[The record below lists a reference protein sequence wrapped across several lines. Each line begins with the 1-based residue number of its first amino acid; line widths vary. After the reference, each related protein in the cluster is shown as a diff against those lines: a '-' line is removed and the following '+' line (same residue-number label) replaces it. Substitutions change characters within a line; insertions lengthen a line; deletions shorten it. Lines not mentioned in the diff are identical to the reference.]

1 MLTAYR
7 RASNIVRIEENKDGT
22 IYDGEAD
29 GRLLEAQQEIE
40 LYRRLARARADISG
54 ALEGERFGEAM
65 AALAGLRAPVD
76 AFFDHVTVNCREFR
90 PSGQPAAPAL
100 ADPFGARGGSGLLT
114 NRRVGSK
121 AMTKWVYT
129 FGDGKAEGGA
139 KDKNLL
145 GGKGANLAEMSSLG
159 IPVPAGFTISTEVCT
174 YYYENDNTYP
184 PDLKEQVAA
193 GLARS
198 REDHGRQV
206 RRDRGAAAAGLG
218 ALRRARLDAR
228 HDGHRSE
235 PRTQRPDGAEPGE
248 ADRRRAL
255 RLRQLSA
262 VHSDVLRR
270 RDGRGQGEVRAPF
283 GAAQGRGRQ
292 ALRRR
297 AHSG

>member
-1 MLTAYR
+1 
-7 RASNIVRIEENKDGT
+7 
-22 IYDGEAD
+22 
-29 GRLLEAQQEIE
+29 
-40 LYRRLARARADISG
+40 
-54 ALEGERFGEAM
+54 
-65 AALAGLRAPVD
+65 
-76 AFFDHVTVNCREFR
+76 
-90 PSGQPAAPAL
+90 
-100 ADPFGARGGSGLLT
+100 
-114 NRRVGSK
+114 
-121 AMTKWVYT
+121 MTKWVYT

-174 YYYENDNTYP
+174 YYYENNRTYP
-184 PDLKEQVAA
+184 PDLKDQVLA
-193 GLARS
+193 GWRMSRRSWAPSSERPRGRCCWSRCDPARGP
-198 REDHGRQV
+198 RCP
-206 RRDRGAAAAGLG
+206 
-218 ALRRARLDAR
+218 

-235 PRTQRPDGAEPGE
+235 PRTQRSDGAEPGE

-262 VHSDVLRR
+262 VHSNVFRR